1 MGPMKTTRCGMPRPS
16 RVEVTATALAMVA
29 LASCSDGPSLQER
42 STEEV
47 RSKVVAARE
56 RFERVLRSPAVATTN
71 YPMRA
76 KAAVGDDRYP
86 VTIVASSGQ
95 GSSGVIEVVA
105 IVTARA
111 ISTANGY
118 YEDFTV
124 RTCVRFDGTPG
135 PTAAATVS
143 DVTCPEIRTAEP
155 ADETILVS

>member
-1 MGPMKTTRCGMPRPS
+1 MKTTWRGMPRPS
-16 RVEVTATALAMVA
+16 RIQVTATALAIVA

-56 RFERVLRSPAVATTN
+56 RFERVLRAPAAAPTT
-71 YPMRA
+71 YPVRA
-76 KAAVGDDRYP
+76 KAAVGDDQFP

-95 GSSGVIEVVA
+95 SGSGVVEVVA
-105 IVTARA
+105 IVTAKA
-111 ISTANGY
+111 ISTVNGY
-118 YEDFTV
+118 YKDFTV
-124 RTCVRFDGTPG
+124 RACVRFDGTPG